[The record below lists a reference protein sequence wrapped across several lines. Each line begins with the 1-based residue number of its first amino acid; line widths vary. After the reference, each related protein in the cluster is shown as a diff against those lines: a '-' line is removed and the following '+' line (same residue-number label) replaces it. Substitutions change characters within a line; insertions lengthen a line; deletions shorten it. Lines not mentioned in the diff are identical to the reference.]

1 MRRKLI
7 RSFMMLF
14 LVCSISGCSNETVE
28 EWADQTMENVVENAE
43 SQGIHIDV
51 PSNTGTESSDVD
63 KEEVADNTAGKNK
76 YAVGETVNM
85 MADNSAEIS
94 ITLTEWGKH
103 YDSTTNE
110 EFLYVSYAVEN
121 IGNEDI
127 TVGDGMFDVYADDYS
142 VNQGYPLNVDSTDNL
157 SVDLS
162 AGRKMDSRFYAE
174 INPDTVT
181 NLEVECGDV
190 IWVLKEAASKVTSED
205 IPVDSNT
212 DIEKGDSSDLTANV
226 SIYDSAGMYV
236 ADGQTMSVSVYSEET
251 EDDSVGNMVWTHT
264 ATETTIEVIL
274 YKESDNI
281 ATFTL
286 SGIDYKVEFF
296 ADGAVWYDVNNNMTQ
311 FEKTESYQ
319 S

>member
-1 MRRKLI
+1 MASVIL
-7 RSFMMLF
+7 
-14 LVCSISGCSNETVE
+14 CSVSGCSNETVE
-28 EWADQTMENVVENAE
+28 EWVDQTMENVVENAE

-51 PSNTGTESSDVD
+51 LSNTGTESSDVD
-63 KEEVADNTAGKNK
+63 KEEIADNTAGKNK

-85 MADNSAEIS
+85 IADNSAEIS

-110 EFLYVSYAVEN
+110 EFLYVSYSVEN

-190 IWVLKEAASKVTSED
+190 IWVLKEPAKKAQAED
-205 IPVDSNT
+205 IPTDLAADAEDIDSVDLAGRYVGDYATFYMNMYT
-212 DIEKGDSSDLTANV
+212 DIGGE
-226 SIYDSAGMYV
+226 
-236 ADGQTMSVSVYSEET
+236 
-251 EDDSVGNMVWTHT
+251 SVGYVGVTCTDNTTYAGEFVKIIPNVYQLMSNDGKQIIVGISRSQDGYKLDVYMDGIFIDSPIMV
-264 ATETTIEVIL
+264 ERYV
-274 YKESDNI
+274 S
-281 ATFTL
+281 
-286 SGIDYKVEFF
+286 
-296 ADGAVWYDVNNNMTQ
+296 
-311 FEKTESYQ
+311 
-319 S
+319 